1 MALAKIILAGSM
13 LTAISSVALGQGT
26 QPIKEAP
33 PPAPGTQTGLVTVVN
48 RLDGT
53 VVVEPTKDSA
63 NSANPNAAA
72 AEAAAEK
79 AAAQKAAAAEASA
92 EHLKIKRDLI
102 DGVHAGDKIKFSVS
116 DSNGAK
122 TITKIDVQ

>member
-63 NSANPNAAA
+63 NPNAAA

-79 AAAQKAAAAEASA
+79 AAEKKAAAAEASA

>member
-13 LTAISSVALGQGT
+13 LTALSSVALGQAT
-26 QPIKEAP
+26 QPIKEASP
-33 PPAPGTQTGLVTVVN
+33 PPGMQTGVVTVVN
-48 RLDGT
+48 RLNGT

-63 NSANPNAAA
+63 KNANPNDAA

-79 AAAQKAAAAEASA
+79 AAAEKAAAAEASA
-92 EHLKIKRDLI
+92 ERMKIKRELI

-116 DSNGAK
+116 ETNGAK
-122 TITKIDVQ
+122 TITKIEAD

>member
-53 VVVEPTKDSA
+53 VVVEPTKD
-63 NSANPNAAA
+63 SANPNAAA